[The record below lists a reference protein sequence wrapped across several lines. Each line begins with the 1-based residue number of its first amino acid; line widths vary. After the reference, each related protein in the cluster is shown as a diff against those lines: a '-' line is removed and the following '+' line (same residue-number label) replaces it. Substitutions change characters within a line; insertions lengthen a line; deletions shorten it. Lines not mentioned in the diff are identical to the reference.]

1 MVLLRNVTVL
11 FDFSLLSPTR
21 TSESESRSEPGIIQE
36 APTPSSTRRP
46 HEWNYLD
53 TIYLRETSLYF
64 LKLAIDQITSAAPA
78 QNDAGGTVEE

>member
-1 MVLLRNVTVL
+1 MLVLLTRPPRNVTVL
-11 FDFSLLSPTR
+11 FKFSPNQELYPGSPHAIDATQN
-21 TSESESRSEPGIIQE
+21 EL
-36 APTPSSTRRP
+36 
-46 HEWNYLD
+46 NYLD